1 MASTVIPAFGSQT
14 FTVTAGN
21 KLALYSGSPFQQ
33 IQRLN
38 FVNEPSRPQITNQP
52 AGAQTIAA
60 QTMDSTYRLEAGAS
74 PIYFN
79 IGANPV
85 VTEATTFQPT
95 PAALNATG
103 ALTLALIAS
112 GLVTTTTAAAVAAT
126 LDTGAVLD
134 ANGIY
139 AVGDS
144 FDWSV
149 VNTGPNTFTV
159 TAATGHT
166 LVGSGAVATGT
177 SGRFRTTK
185 TAAAT
190 FVTYRLS

>member
-1 MASTVIPAFGSQT
+1 MASTVIPALSSLT
-14 FTVTAGN
+14 FTVPAGN
-21 KLALYSGSPFQQ
+21 QLAIYSAAPYIQ

-38 FVNEPSRPQITNQP
+38 FTNEPSRPQITNQP
-52 AGAQTIAA
+52 SGLRLVTA
-60 QTMDSTYRLEAGAS
+60 QTMDSTYRVETGLAPA
-74 PIYFN
+74 YFN
-79 IGANPV
+79 IGVNPV
-85 VTEATTFQPT
+85 VTEAPNFQPT

-112 GLVTTTTAAAVAAT
+112 GLVTTTTAAAVTAT

-134 ANGIY
+134 GNGVY

-144 FDWSV
+144 FDWSA

-185 TAAAT
+185 TASAT